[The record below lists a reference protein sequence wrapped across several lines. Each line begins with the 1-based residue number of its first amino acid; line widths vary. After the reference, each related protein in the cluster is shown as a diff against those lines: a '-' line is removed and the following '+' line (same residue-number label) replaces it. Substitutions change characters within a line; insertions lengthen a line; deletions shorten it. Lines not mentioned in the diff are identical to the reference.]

1 MVPVNRAVRGLVHR
15 AVAGSVLV
23 IGRGRRELVA
33 PPPGDGSV
41 EVLVQDSE
49 GPLRLRVVIT
59 EQLETKT

>member
-1 MVPVNRAVRGLVHR
+1 M
-15 AVAGSVLV
+15 